1 MTRAIQHNLA
11 REPTS
16 DVILSLPD
24 EIMSSLFASWSTF
37 TALNAL
43 HIIGIVIL
51 ALVLLRLL
59 RVFTRSLVRHADSQS
74 RNAKQREEHT
84 RAVAAVIY
92 SAGSAVIWFI
102 AGTTALPEV
111 GISPLPAMVFCGI
124 AVLAL
129 GFGTQSLV
137 RDFLGGVW
145 IVLEDQFVTGDT
157 LRIGEITGRVG
168 SLTLRRTLV
177 RDSSGALVTIANSEL
192 RTVSNLSRDWSQSFV
207 DISVPPGGSMQR
219 ALEVLEGAASELRGD
234 PSWSQALIDGPRILG
249 IQSSDPLTLRLQVR
263 TVPTR
268 QDEVCR
274 ELRRRIQLQ
283 LHGQP
288 ILSPGPYDES
298 SSTPASL
305 AEIPDRRR

>member
-1 MTRAIQHNLA
+1 MPRAIQHNLA
-11 REPTS
+11 RDPTS

-43 HIIGIVIL
+43 HILGIAIL
-51 ALVLLRLL
+51 ALALLRIL
-59 RVFTRSLVRHADSQS
+59 RVFTRSLVQPAASQS
-74 RNAKQREEHT
+74 RNAQQREQQT

-92 SAGSAVIWFI
+92 SAGGAVIWLI
-102 AGTTALPEV
+102 AGATALPEV
-111 GISPLPAMVFCGI
+111 GISPLPAIVFCGI

-129 GFGTQSLV
+129 GLGTQSLV

-145 IVLEDQFVTGDT
+145 IVLEDQFVPGDT
-157 LRIGEITGRVG
+157 IRIGEITGRVE

-177 RDSSGALVTIANSEL
+177 RDTSGALVTIANSEL

-207 DISVPPGGSMQR
+207 DISVPSGASMRQ

-234 PSWSQALIDGPRILG
+234 PSWSQALVDGPRVLG

-263 TVPTR
+263 TMPTR

-283 LHGQP
+283 FQRQP

-298 SSTPASL
+298 SSTAASL
-305 AEIPDRRR
+305 AEMPDRRR